1 MQSNESIKIVER
13 KANPELDAQAIASK
27 KKIYKPGLR

>member
-13 KANPELDAQAIASK
+13 KANPELDAQAFASK
-27 KKIYKPGLR
+27 KNL

>member
-27 KKIYKPGLR
+27 KIYKQGPR

>member
-1 MQSNESIKIVER
+1 MQSKALER

-27 KKIYKPGLR
+27 KIYKQGPR

>member
-27 KKIYKPGLR
+27 KNL